1 MSVKDLISI
10 AKFPFRKER
19 ELCRLL
25 RPILGFYPCDIRP
38 YQQAL
43 LHKSSSVIG
52 EGGRKL
58 NNERLEFLGDA
69 ILGSVVADVV
79 YRHFEGKPEGFL
91 TNTRSKIVQRESL
104 NRVAH
109 EMGLDRLVK
118 RDEHISSSHNSYIS
132 GNAFEALVGAIYLDR
147 GYARCLSFMKT
158 RVLRRLINLDMI
170 AFREQNFKSR
180 LIEWTQKHKLSIDFR
195 LVEEQ
200 KEEGNTPTFLTN
212 AIIEGIVCGVGKGYS
227 KKESHQ
233 LASRD
238 ALTRIKREDG
248 IFRSIQQA
256 KERRL
261 GAPGA
266 EGAGKEA
273 PSDEVSK

>member
-1 MSVKDLISI
+1 MISI
-10 AKFPFRKER
+10 VKFPFRKER

-25 RPILGFYPCDIRP
+25 RPILGFYPYDIRP

-43 LHKSSSVIG
+43 LHKSSSVID

-69 ILGSVVADVV
+69 ILDAVVADVV

-109 EMGLDRLVK
+109 ETGLDRLVK

-147 GYARCLSFMKT
+147 GYGRCLRFIKE

-180 LIEWTQKHKLSIDFR
+180 LIEWTQKHKLLIDFR

-212 AIIEGIVCGVGKGYS
+212 VLIEDVVCGVGKGYS

-233 LASRD
+233 LASQD
-238 ALTRIKREDG
+238 ALNRIKSGDG
-248 IFRSIQQA
+248 LVRSILEA

-261 GAPGA
+261 SPPQAEDA
-266 EGAGKEA
+266 EGEA
-273 PSDEVSK
+273 SSEGVSR